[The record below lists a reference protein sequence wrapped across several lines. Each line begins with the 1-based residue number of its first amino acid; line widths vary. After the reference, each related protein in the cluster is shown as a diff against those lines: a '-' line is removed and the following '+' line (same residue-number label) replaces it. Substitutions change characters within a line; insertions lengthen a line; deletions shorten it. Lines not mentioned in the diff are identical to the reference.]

1 MHRDVLRWDEWGGGM
16 SEAVGVLIVDEP
28 QELDPNVRAALEHAP
43 ALRTIDEADLNNSPA
58 VALVSVGGARAG
70 AERHRIASLRAGRP
84 SLRILVAFRT
94 LAAADMIRLAEAGAD
109 AFVGQ
114 AAPAREICAAI
125 LALAQGSPLAALP
138 EMPAPAQSEAAD
150 GLGLTP
156 REAEVL
162 RFLSAGY
169 SNKEV
174 ARRLSLSVRTVE
186 THRLNLR
193 RKTQTGRLKDL
204 VSLARHLGLDPVL
217 DAETPRRPAPRPE
230 ERLARH

>member
-1 MHRDVLRWDEWGGGM
+1 M
-16 SEAVGVLIVDEP
+16 SEAVEVLIVDES

-43 ALRTIDEADLNNSPA
+43 ALRTIDEEELDGSPA
-58 VALVSVGGARAG
+58 VVLVSVSGVQPG
-70 AERHRIASLRAGRP
+70 AESDRIAVLRVGRP
-84 SLRILVAFRT
+84 SLRILVAFRA
-94 LAAADMIRLAEAGAD
+94 LAAADLVRLAEAGAD
-109 AFVGQ
+109 AFVGHN
-114 AAPAREICAAI
+114 APAREICAAI
-125 LALAQGSPLAALP
+125 LALAQGAPLAAGPLP
-138 EMPAPAQSEAAD
+138 EMPAPAQSEASD

-162 RFLSAGY
+162 RFLSAGF

-230 ERLARH
+230 ERFARH